1 MYFPLVDIIY
11 LFTDLL
17 TRLIPVNTIA
27 KYGLILQNLL
37 SIHMIGDVFFS
48 DVRGITRVWACNC
61 PNIGKLSENLSR
73 ILIRIINDINFRKV
87 ERLL

>member
-27 KYGLILQNLL
+27 NYGLILQNLL
-37 SIHMIGDVFFS
+37 SIHMIGDVLFF
-48 DVRGITRVWACNC
+48 RMRVGLHVFGHV
-61 PNIGKLSENLSR
+61 ISQISG
-73 ILIRIINDINFRKV
+73 NFLKI
-87 ERLL
+87 

>member
-37 SIHMIGDVFFS
+37 SIHMIGEVFF
-48 DVRGITRVWACNC
+48 RMRVGLHVFGHVIAQ
-61 PNIGKLSENLSR
+61 ISG
-73 ILIRIINDINFRKV
+73 NFLKI
-87 ERLL
+87 